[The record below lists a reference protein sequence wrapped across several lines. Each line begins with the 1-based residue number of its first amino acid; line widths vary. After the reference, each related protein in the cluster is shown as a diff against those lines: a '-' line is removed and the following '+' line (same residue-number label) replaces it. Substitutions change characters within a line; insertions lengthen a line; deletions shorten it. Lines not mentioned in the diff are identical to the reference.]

1 MQRYILFRLVQ
12 AGATLLAVSLVVFI
26 LARLTG
32 NPLDLLMPIDSTPE
46 QYAQE
51 SQRLGLDK
59 PLYVQFGRFLVNSV
73 QADLGKSIR
82 TGRPVLELLRQ
93 RFPNTM
99 KLGLSAMALALAIAF
114 PLGILAAVRR
124 GSFLDGA
131 ARTTAVFGQSLPSF
145 WVGILLLSVFAGTL
159 HLLPAGGAGGLKHYL
174 LPTVTLALTGF
185 MLSGV
190 VRLLRSSM
198 LDVLD
203 SEYVKLA
210 RAKGLSEN
218 VVVWKHA
225 LKNALIP
232 VVTFVGFYFALLL
245 GGASVVVE
253 TVFAWPGVGRL
264 AYEAVMW
271 RDYPVVQAVV
281 LLLATLLVAAN
292 LVVDILYAYL
302 DPRVRYR

>member
-1 MQRYILFRLVQ
+1 MQRYILSRLAQ
-12 AGATLLAVSLVVFI
+12 AIVTLVIVSLVVFL
-26 LARLTG
+26 LARVTG
-32 NPLDLLMPIDSTPE
+32 NPLDLMLSFEATEED
-46 QYAQE
+46 YARE

-59 PLYVQFGRFLVNSV
+59 PLYVQYGVFLAN
-73 QADLGKSIR
+73 ALRGDLGRSVR
-82 TGRPVLELLRQ
+82 VNRPVSELLRQ
-93 RFPNTM
+93 RLPNTF
-99 KLGLSAMALALAIAF
+99 KLGLGAVALVLVVSF
-114 PLGILAAVRR
+114 PLGVQAAVRKGSLVDVIAR
-124 GSFLDGA
+124 G
-131 ARTTAVFGQSLPSF
+131 TAVFGQSLPSF
-145 WVGILLLSVFAGTL
+145 WVGILLISFFAGTL
-159 HLLPAGGAGGLKHYL
+159 GWLPAAGTGSLRHYI

-210 RAKGLSEN
+210 RAKGLSERA
-218 VVVWKHA
+218 VIWKHA

-232 VVTFVGFYFALLL
+232 VVTFAGFYFALLI
-245 GGASVVVE
+245 GGIAVVVE

-271 RDYPVVQAVV
+271 RDYPVIQAVV
-281 LLLATLLVAAN
+281 LVLATILVLTN

-302 DPRVRYR
+302 DPRIRYG